1 MAESTEH
8 LNLTSQWGKWKG
20 WWTRGKTDRSFIPQL
35 QSSHWV
41 LYEDQRKQDA
51 VLVLP
56 GLTGLRETSWKEMSS
71 LGEVQED
78 GNMQADLPITLI
90 RGRRGFKIGCFVPM
104 CEHQIY
110 DLLLALTA
118 A

>member
-1 MAESTEH
+1 
-8 LNLTSQWGKWKG
+8 
-20 WWTRGKTDRSFIPQL
+20 
-35 QSSHWV
+35 
-41 LYEDQRKQDA
+41 
-51 VLVLP
+51 
-56 GLTGLRETSWKEMSS
+56 MSS

-78 GNMQADLPITLI
+78 GNMQADLPIILI